1 MTAWYEREEWK
12 GWTEISNSCTCTTLN
27 ENNEEVATDYCDG
40 FCWES
45 TMDYFAEVTKPLF
58 TKNDHKLWQVSGL
71 PLWNRTIDGVFEAET
86 PETLLRGITVNS
98 EWTLRFKVI
107 ATTMRCWLAHHDAP
121 TGGHY
126 SVTIGSPE

>member
-1 MTAWYEREEWK
+1 MTEWYEKEEWK

-27 ENNEEVATDYCDG
+27 ENNEEVPTDYCDG

-86 PETLLRGITVNS
+86 PENLLRGITVNS

>member
-86 PETLLRGITVNS
+86 PENLLRGITVNS
-98 EWTLRFKVI
+98 EWTLRFRVI